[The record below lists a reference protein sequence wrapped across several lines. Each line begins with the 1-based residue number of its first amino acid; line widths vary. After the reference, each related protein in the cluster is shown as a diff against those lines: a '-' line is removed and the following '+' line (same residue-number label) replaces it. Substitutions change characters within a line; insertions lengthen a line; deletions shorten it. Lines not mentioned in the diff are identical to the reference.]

1 MIREIIDGFVD
12 TSIAGFVH
20 DLSRNNV
27 VDFSPA
33 LFRSIRTIIIRK
45 PSKRDFHIR
54 YFTLEF
60 TNDSWILII
69 LLYLFIIGS
78 FGLILKIL
86 FRYELELLRLKS
98 SHKAWLKSLDICFN
112 AFINKVC
119 ICSI

>member
-45 PSKRDFHIR
+45 PSKRDFHMH

-69 LLYLFIIGS
+69 FLYLFVIFS
-78 FGLILKIL
+78 FCLILKIL
-86 FRYELELLRLKS
+86 FRYELELRLKS
-98 SHKAWLKSLDICFN
+98 SKRIRYFFSLMI
-112 AFINKVC
+112 VL
-119 ICSI
+119 S